1 MARPYPKF
9 TYEDYLLLPE
19 DKRYEIIGGELALVP
34 SPGFKH
40 QEILGRLH
48 VVLRQFVEK
57 KALGKVCIS
66 PPDVVLSKINVVQP
80 DLFFISKERF
90 PVITE
95 KNIQG
100 PPDLVV
106 EILSS
111 DPEKDKIIKRKPYA
125 KFGVT
130 EYWIVDPEEKSIEVM
145 ELEEKGF
152 RTVSIFKSQDVLASK
167 TFSDLDL
174 NIEEVFA

>member
-66 PPDVVLSKINVVQP
+66 PLDVVLSKINVVQP

-111 DPEKDKIIKRKPYA
+111 DPEKDKIIKRKLYA
-125 KFGVT
+125 KFGVK